1 MPQPSPRRPIWFSF
15 STRALVMK
23 TSQNSEEP
31 VICLSGRTST
41 PGWRMFIRKQL
52 MPLCLAT
59 AGSVRASSSPQSAR
73 APPLVQ
79 IFCPLTRKWSPLSSA
94 AVRSAARSE
103 PAFGSE

>member
-1 MPQPSPRRPIWFSF
+1 MAQPSPSLPIWSAF

-41 PGWRMFIRKQL
+41 PGWRMFMRKHE

-59 AGSVRASSSPQSAR
+59 LVSVRARRSPQSAT
-73 APPLVQ
+73 APLDVQ
-79 IFCPLTRKWSPLSSA
+79 IF
-94 AVRSAARSE
+94 
-103 PAFGSE
+103 